1 MRLFAGLVSHLFT
14 ALLLLVMGTAAFGAP
29 PTLTEVPGDELKNTH
44 KAGQTVTFRLTYE
57 DPDGDRIR
65 SAKFIDE
72 SGGAP
77 LETYTIEGGTPETG
91 QTIKWEARGGF
102 DKGGHKGYFL
112 VTNTVG
118 EEVRFPENPE
128 QRYTFTVASVADK
141 WVVTIIGVLV
151 GLLFVPF
158 LVYLI
163 ARSANKRGNPS
174 SAARIGLLIGIF
186 AALAIF
192 IYEFIGVYDPLILA
206 MGGVAAL
213 ALFIIVLTRR

>member
-1 MRLFAGLVSHLFT
+1 MRRSARLLFCLFAALIVLVLGRT
-14 ALLLLVMGTAAFGAP
+14 AFAAP
-29 PTLTEVPGDELKNTH
+29 PTLTEVPGDELKNTY
-44 KAGQTVTFRLTYE
+44 KAGSNVTFRLTYK

-65 SAKFIDE
+65 TAKFIDE
-72 SGGAP
+72 SGGASI
-77 LETYTIEGGTPETG
+77 ETYGTDGGTPETG
-91 QTIKWEARGGF
+91 QNIKWEARGGF

-118 EEVRFPENPE
+118 EEARFPADPE

-141 WVVTIIGVLV
+141 WIVTIIGILV
-151 GLLFVPF
+151 GLLLVPF
-158 LVYLI
+158 FVYLV

-174 SAARIGLLIGIF
+174 SAARGGLLIGIF

-206 MGGVAAL
+206 LGGLGAL

>member
-1 MRLFAGLVSHLFT
+1 MRSLLRLVPCLFA
-14 ALLLLVMGTAAFGAP
+14 ALLLLGVGGGAFAAA
-29 PTLTEVPGDELKNTH
+29 PTLTPVPGDELKNTY
-44 KAGQTVTFRLTYE
+44 KAGDNVTFRLTYT

-65 SAKFIDE
+65 TAKFIDE

-77 LETYTIEGGTPETG
+77 IETYTTEGGTPDTG
-91 QTIKWEARGGF
+91 QNIKWEVRGGF
-102 DKGGHKGYFL
+102 DKGAHRGYFL
-112 VTNTVG
+112 VTNSVG
-118 EEVRFPENPE
+118 ETARFPADIE
-128 QRYTFTVASVADK
+128 QRYTFNVASVADK
-141 WVVTIIGVLV
+141 WIVTIIGILV

-186 AALAIF
+186 AALATF

-206 MGGVAAL
+206 MGGIAAL

>member
-1 MRLFAGLVSHLFT
+1 MRHFARFMPCLFA
-14 ALLLLVMGTAAFGAP
+14 ALLLLVMGTAAVGAP
-29 PTLTEVPGDELKNTH
+29 PTLTEVPGDELKNTY
-44 KAGQTVTFRLTYE
+44 KAGQTVTLRLTYK

-65 SAKFIDE
+65 TAKFIDE
-72 SGGAP
+72 SGSAP
-77 LETYTIEGGTPETG
+77 IETYTSEGGTPETG
-91 QTIKWEARGGF
+91 QTLKWEARGGF

-118 EEVRFPENPE
+118 EEVRFPEDPE

-141 WVVTIIGVLV
+141 WIVTIIGVLV

-206 MGGVAAL
+206 IGGVAAL